1 MGGQNRV
8 LAILLGVL
16 ALLVL
21 VVGGLSA
28 GLLLTGRGEQG
39 DTTSGTATSG
49 TTDTR
54 PASGRLRLASSDP
67 ITLDPH
73 IAGDAASA
81 EYIVEIYSG
90 LMTIDPDLNIVP
102 DLAESY
108 DVSPDGKTYTFR
120 LRDNALFHSGRR
132 VSASDVK
139 WSIER
144 ASSRGLQSSVGLA
157 YLGDIVG
164 ARDNFFGTAK
174 GVSGVEV
181 VDERTVRFTLDA
193 PKPYFLAKLTYPT
206 AFVVDK
212 EQVESNP
219 RNWTRKPNGTG
230 PYKIREWRVNER
242 LVLDANERF
251 YLGAPKV
258 KEVLYELAGGATL
271 TRFENNELDVSGVG
285 LQDIER
291 ARDPSSTLG
300 KLYKSFPEFSISYI
314 AFNVT
319 SPPFDDVNVRR
330 AFALAIDRKRISE
343 VTFNNMLSPAT
354 GVLPPQLPGFTP
366 SDKTYQ
372 FNPDAAKQALAASR
386 YGSADKLPPIVI
398 TEVGAGAEGRVDT
411 QAFLEQWRTILGVRV
426 EIRQTDAAS
435 FFADQDAGRL
445 QMFNSGW
452 IMDYPDPEDILDLK
466 FHSGSELNDLNYK
479 NAEVDDLLNRARVE
493 RDPQRRI
500 QLYQDAE
507 KKIVEDAV
515 WLPLYFSNAH
525 VVVKAEVKGWF
536 EAPMVIP
543 RLRFVEVTR

>member
-1 MGGQNRV
+1 MARGTIDR
-8 LAILLGVL
+8 LGRF
-16 ALLVL
+16 LLVL

-28 GLLLTGRGEQG
+28 GLLLTGRGEQA
-39 DTTSGTATSG
+39 TSSSGTSSSG

-54 PASGRLRLASSDP
+54 AAAGRLRLAAGDP
-67 ITLDPH
+67 ITLDPAL
-73 IAGDAASA
+73 AGDAASA

-90 LMTIDPDLNIVP
+90 LMTIDRDLNVVP

-108 DVSPDGKTYTFR
+108 EVSPDGKVYTFR
-120 LRDNALFHSGRR
+120 LRENALFHNGRK
-132 VSASDVK
+132 VTASDVK
-139 WSIER
+139 YSIER

-164 ARDNFFGTAK
+164 ARENFFGQAK

-181 VDERTVRFTLDA
+181 VDDRTVRFTLDQ

-212 EQVESNP
+212 EQIESNP

-242 LVLDANERF
+242 LVLDANDRF

-258 KEVLYELAGGATL
+258 KEVLFELAGGATL
-271 TRFENNELDVSGVG
+271 TRFENNELDVSPVG

-291 ARDPSSTLG
+291 ARDPNSSLG
-300 KLYKSFPEFSISYI
+300 KLYKTFPEFSISYI
-314 AFNVT
+314 AFNVS
-319 SPPFDDVNVRR
+319 SPPFDDVNVRK
-330 AFALAIDRKRISE
+330 AFALSIDRKRISE

-366 SDKTYQ
+366 ADKTYQ

-386 YGSADKLPPIVI
+386 YGSADKLPPVVI

-479 NAEVDDLLNRARVE
+479 NADVDALLNSARVE
-493 RDPQRRI
+493 RDPQRRL

-515 WLPLYFSNAH
+515 WLPLYFSNSH
-525 VVVKAEVKGWF
+525 VVVKPEVKNWF

-543 RLRFVEVTR
+543 RLRFIEVTR